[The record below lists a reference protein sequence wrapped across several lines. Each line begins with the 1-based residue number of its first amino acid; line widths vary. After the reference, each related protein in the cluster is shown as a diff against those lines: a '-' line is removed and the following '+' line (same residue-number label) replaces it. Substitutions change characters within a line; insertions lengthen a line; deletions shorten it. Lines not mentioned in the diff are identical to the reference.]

1 MTYSVFIGDV
11 SLDEFF
17 RADDWPAATGSKIDL
32 YPLGAHTGGMIA
44 NAAVVFAA
52 LGGTARFLWSMND
65 SALSRSLLEDLEAQG
80 VDTALVATD
89 PSLADSRNIIVL
101 AHGEHTVMTPTLGLN
116 RIELG
121 DAAMEALCG
130 AQYVYT
136 AIGDLRCLR
145 HGEARAAQV
154 LDRIRGAGAQVV
166 LDLDVANV
174 RDGDDELIA
183 RTDVLLFNRRGFER
197 YSAGRA
203 GELVTDALMANGT
216 RAVVVTLGVG
226 GCQVADAQQRFAV
239 PGIATDVVDVTG
251 AGDTF
256 GAALLYALNC
266 TADLRAAT
274 TFANAAAARAVT
286 SLGARA
292 GAGSPADVVAFARS
306 HGTGHLL
313 DQFEPTIER
322 QAP

>member
-154 LDRIRGAGAQVV
+154 LDRIRGAGHWSCWTSTWPMCA
-166 LDLDVANV
+166 
-174 RDGDDELIA
+174 
-183 RTDVLLFNRRGFER
+183 
-197 YSAGRA
+197 
-203 GELVTDALMANGT
+203 M
-216 RAVVVTLGVG
+216 
-226 GCQVADAQQRFAV
+226 
-239 PGIATDVVDVTG
+239 
-251 AGDTF
+251 
-256 GAALLYALNC
+256 
-266 TADLRAAT
+266 AT
-274 TFANAAAARAVT
+274 T
-286 SLGARA
+286 S
-292 GAGSPADVVAFARS
+292 S
-306 HGTGHLL
+306 
-313 DQFEPTIER
+313 
-322 QAP
+322 